1 VADGTGRVG
10 PGGRDDGGGRPTR
23 PGHPARPGRRG
34 SLRLR
39 ITAAAV
45 LAVALTLGAFAL
57 VFALVQQAVLADA
70 PRSAASADVDRAVAA
85 LAGGSTPA
93 VAVAGEADGA
103 LVTVFD
109 SAGRLVASGGDDDLV
124 EYGRQLAGAASGS
137 RVSLDGDDYVVET
150 DGAESVSTSTPTSSP
165 SASPSASPSS
175 EPEPSEPPS
184 DDDALD
190 EDDAAE
196 AARDAADDAREA
208 AEDAAARAADDA
220 AASSRS
226 SSENDDD
233 VQTVTTRWDVVAA
246 RSLDEAQAASSASLL
261 TLGVAVPV
269 ALLVLGV
276 TTWFVVGR
284 ALRPVESMRREVAE
298 VTAANL
304 SHRLADPG
312 GGDEVSRL
320 ASTLNGMLD
329 RLDASATAQ
338 RRFVGDASHE
348 LKTPL
353 ATIRQHAEVALLH
366 PESID
371 GRALA
376 GTVLGEEAR
385 LTSLVQGLLVLAR
398 ADEGALG
405 VSRRPVDLDDLVLT
419 EAARL
424 RSVSAG
430 EGSAGAGADGGA
442 GTGAGAGA
450 GAGAGTGTGAGAG
463 VSVDATAVGPAR
475 VRGDEGLLGQV
486 VRNLVANAS
495 RHARSAVALGLVET
509 ADGRAVL
516 TVEDDG
522 AGVAP
527 DDRARIFERFVR
539 LDEARDRDAGGSGLG
554 LAIVAE
560 IVRVHG
566 GSVRVEE
573 SPLGGARFV
582 VDLPADPA

>member
-1 VADGTGRVG
+1 VADDAGRV
-10 PGGRDDGGGRPTR
+10 RPR
-23 PGHPARPGRRG
+23 GRRR

-45 LAVALTLGAFAL
+45 VAVALTLGAFAL

-85 LAGGSTPA
+85 LAGGSSPA
-93 VAVAGEADGA
+93 VAVSGDADGA
-103 LVTVFD
+103 LVAVFD
-109 SAGRLVASGGDDDLV
+109 SAGELVATGGDDDLA
-124 EYGRQLAGAASGS
+124 EYGRQLADATSGS
-137 RVSLDGDDYVVET
+137 RVSLDGDDFVVET
-150 DGAESVSTSTPTSSP
+150 DDAESVTTTSPSPSP
-165 SASPSASPSS
+165 SASPTALPVPSASASPS
-175 EPEPSEPPS
+175 
-184 DDDALD
+184 DDDDDDGL
-190 EDDAAE
+190 DDAAE
-196 AARDAADDAREA
+196 DARDAADDAADDAREA
-208 AEDAAARAADDA
+208 AEDVAAADDI
-220 AASSRS
+220 
-226 SSENDDD
+226 
-233 VQTVTTRWDVVAA
+233 VQTVTTRWVVVAA

-320 ASTLNGMLD
+320 AATLNGMLD

-385 LTSLVQGLLVLAR
+385 LTALVQGLLVLAR
-398 ADEGALG
+398 ADEGALS
-405 VSRRPVDLDDLVLT
+405 VARRPVDLDDLVLT

-424 RSVSAG
+424 RAD
-430 EGSAGAGADGGA
+430 AGAASGAA
-442 GTGAGAGA
+442 
-450 GAGAGTGTGAGAG
+450 

-495 RHARSAVALGLVET
+495 RHARSTVAVGLLET
-509 ADGRAVL
+509 AEGRAVL
-516 TVEDDG
+516 TVDDDG
-522 AGVAP
+522 SGVAEA
-527 DDRARIFERFVR
+527 DRERVFERFVR

-566 GSVRVEE
+566 GSVRVGTA
-573 SPLGGARFV
+573 PLGGARFV
-582 VDLPADPA
+582 VDLPADVG

>member
-1 VADGTGRVG
+1 VADDAGRVG
-10 PGGRDDGGGRPTR
+10 PGGRDDGRGRA
-23 PGHPARPGRRG
+23 ARTGRQARAGRRG

-85 LAGGSTPA
+85 LAGGSSPA
-93 VAVAGEADGA
+93 VAVSGDADGA
-103 LVTVFD
+103 LVAVFD
-109 SAGRLVASGGDDDLV
+109 SAGQLVATGGDDDLAG
-124 EYGRQLAGAASGS
+124 YARQLAGAASGS
-137 RVSLDGDDYVVET
+137 RVSLDGDDFVVET
-150 DGAESVSTSTPTSSP
+150 DGAESVSTTTSTPSPSSSP
-165 SASPSASPSS
+165 SASPSTA
-175 EPEPSEPPS
+175 PEPSESPS
-184 DDDALD
+184 DDDDALD

-208 AEDAAARAADDA
+208 AEDASA
-220 AASSRS
+220 AAAAAAAA
-226 SSENDDD
+226 EGDDDLD

-405 VSRRPVDLDDLVLT
+405 VARRPVDLDDLVLT

-424 RSVSAG
+424 RSG
-430 EGSAGAGADGGA
+430 TGTGTSAGAGGGA
-442 GTGAGAGA
+442 ASGSGSTSGSGEGV
-450 GAGAGTGTGAGAG
+450 GRG

-495 RHARSAVALGLVET
+495 RHARSAVAVGLVET

-516 TVEDDG
+516 TVDDDG
-522 AGVAP
+522 AGVDA

-566 GSVRVEE
+566 GSVRVETA
-573 SPLGGARFV
+573 PLGGARFV
-582 VDLPADPA
+582 VDLPADAA

>member
-1 VADGTGRVG
+1 VADDAGRVG
-10 PGGRDDGGGRPTR
+10 PGGRDGGRGRAAR
-23 PGHPARPGRRG
+23 PGRPGRPGRRG

-85 LAGGSTPA
+85 LAGGSSPA
-93 VAVAGEADGA
+93 VAVSGDADGA
-103 LVTVFD
+103 LVAVFD
-109 SAGRLVASGGDDDLV
+109 SAGQLVATGGDDDLADHA
-124 EYGRQLAGAASGS
+124 RQLAGAASGS
-137 RVSLDGDDYVVET
+137 RVSLDGDDFVVET
-150 DGAESVSTSTPTSSP
+150 DGAESVSTTTSTPSP
-165 SASPSASPSS
+165 SSSQGPSASPSS
-175 EPEPSEPPS
+175 EPEPSESPS
-184 DDDALD
+184 DDDDALD

-196 AARDAADDAREA
+196 AASDAADDAREA
-208 AEDAAARAADDA
+208 AEDASA
-220 AASSRS
+220 AAAAAA
-226 SSENDDD
+226 EGDDDLD

-405 VSRRPVDLDDLVLT
+405 VARRPVDLDDLVLT

-424 RSVSAG
+424 RS
-430 EGSAGAGADGGA
+430 
-442 GTGAGAGA
+442 GAGAGV
-450 GAGAGTGTGAGAG
+450 GRG

-495 RHARSAVALGLVET
+495 RHARSAVAVGLVET

-516 TVEDDG
+516 TVDDDG
-522 AGVAP
+522 AGVAA
-527 DDRARIFERFVR
+527 DDRGRIFERFVR

-566 GSVRVEE
+566 GSVQVET

-582 VDLPADPA
+582 VDLPADAA

>member
-1 VADGTGRVG
+1 VADAA
-10 PGGRDDGGGRPTR
+10 GRDRGR
-23 PGHPARPGRRG
+23 GRRG

-45 LAVALTLGAFAL
+45 LAVAVTLGLFAL

-70 PRSAASADVDRAVAA
+70 PRSAASADVDRTVAA

-93 VAVAGEADGA
+93 IAVAGDADGA
-103 LVTVFD
+103 LVAVFD
-109 SAGRLVASGGDDDLV
+109 SAGRLVAAGGDDDLA
-124 EYGRQLAGAASGS
+124 EHAEQLAGASSGA
-137 RVSLDGDDYVVET
+137 RVSLDGDDLVVET
-150 DGAESVSTSTPTSSP
+150 DEAETVTTTSPSPSPSPSPAAPSSSP
-165 SASPSASPSS
+165 PSPPT
-175 EPEPSEPPS
+175 S
-184 DDDALD
+184 DDDDDDDDRAD
-190 EDDAAE
+190 ESSGSDDVSGSDDAGAASDDDDAAT
-196 AARDAADDAREA
+196 
-208 AEDAAARAADDA
+208 
-220 AASSRS
+220 S
-226 SSENDDD
+226 DD
-233 VQTVTTRWDVVAA
+233 VETVTTRWDVVAA

-320 ASTLNGMLD
+320 AATLNGMLD

-371 GRALA
+371 GQALA

-385 LTSLVQGLLVLAR
+385 LTALVQGLLVLAR

-405 VSRRPVDLDDLVLT
+405 VARRPVDLDDLVLT
-419 EAARL
+419 EATRL
-424 RSVSAG
+424 RAG
-430 EGSAGAGADGGA
+430 QGA
-442 GTGAGAGA
+442 
-450 GAGAGTGTGAGAG
+450 
-463 VSVDATAVGPAR
+463 SVDATAVGPAR
-475 VRGDEGLLGQV
+475 VQGDEGLLGQV
-486 VRNLVANAS
+486 VRNLVVNAA
-495 RHARSAVALGLVET
+495 RHARSAVAVGLVET
-509 ADGRAVL
+509 PDGRAVL
-516 TVEDDG
+516 TVDDDG
-522 AGVAP
+522 SGVAEA
-527 DDRARIFERFVR
+527 DRQRIFDRFVR

-566 GSVRVEE
+566 GSVRVET
-573 SPLGGARFV
+573 SPAGGARFV
-582 VDLPADPA
+582 VDLPADSA

>member
-1 VADGTGRVG
+1 VADGAGR
-10 PGGRDDGGGRPTR
+10 
-23 PGHPARPGRRG
+23 ARPRGRRG

-85 LAGGSTPA
+85 LAGGSSPA
-93 VAVAGEADGA
+93 VAVSGDADGA
-103 LVTVFD
+103 LVAVFD
-109 SAGRLVASGGDDDLV
+109 SAGELVATGGDDDLAD
-124 EYGRQLAGAASGS
+124 YGRQLAGATSGG
-137 RVSLDGDDYVVET
+137 RVSLDGDDFVVET
-150 DGAESVSTSTPTSSP
+150 DDAESVTTTSP
-165 SASPSASPSS
+165 SPSPSASPSS
-175 EPEPSEPPS
+175 PPVPSASPS
-184 DDDALD
+184 DEDDDADGL
-190 EDDAAE
+190 DDAAE
-196 AARDAADDAREA
+196 DARDAADDAADEAREA
-208 AEDAAARAADDA
+208 AEDASAAAADDA
-220 AASSRS
+220 V
-226 SSENDDD
+226 DDD

-320 ASTLNGMLD
+320 AATLNGMLD

-385 LTSLVQGLLVLAR
+385 LTALVQGLLVLAR
-398 ADEGALG
+398 ADEGALS
-405 VSRRPVDLDDLVLT
+405 VARRPVDLDDLVLT

-424 RSVSAG
+424 RA
-430 EGSAGAGADGGA
+430 EAGAASGAA
-442 GTGAGAGA
+442 
-450 GAGAGTGTGAGAG
+450 

-495 RHARSAVALGLVET
+495 RHARSTVAVGLVET
-509 ADGRAVL
+509 AEGRAVL
-516 TVEDDG
+516 TVDDDG
-522 AGVAP
+522 AGVAA

-573 SPLGGARFV
+573 APLGGARFV

>member
-1 VADGTGRVG
+1 MADDAGRVG
-10 PGGRDDGGGRPTR
+10 RGGRPTR
-23 PGHPARPGRRG
+23 PGHPARTGRRG

-85 LAGGSTPA
+85 LAGGSSPA
-93 VAVAGEADGA
+93 VAVSGDADGA
-103 LVTVFD
+103 LVAVFD
-109 SAGRLVASGGDDDLV
+109 SAGQLVATGGDDDLAA
-124 EYGRQLAGAASGS
+124 YARQLAGAASGS
-137 RVSLDGDDYVVET
+137 RVSLDGDDFVVET
-150 DGAESVSTSTPTSSP
+150 DGAESVSTTTSTPSPSSSP
-165 SASPSASPSS
+165 SASAGPSASPSP
-175 EPEPSEPPS
+175 EPEPAESS
-184 DDDALD
+184 SDDDDALD

-196 AARDAADDAREA
+196 AARDAADDASDA
-208 AEDAAARAADDA
+208 AEDASA
-220 AASSRS
+220 AAAAAAA
-226 SSENDDD
+226 EGDDD
-233 VQTVTTRWDVVAA
+233 LDVETVTRRWDVVAA

-329 RLDASATAQ
+329 RLDASAAAQ

-405 VSRRPVDLDDLVLT
+405 VARRPVDLDDLVLT

-424 RSVSAG
+424 RS
-430 EGSAGAGADGGA
+430 GAA
-442 GTGAGAGA
+442 TGAGGGA
-450 GAGAGTGTGAGAG
+450 ASGSGSTSGSDERVDRG

-495 RHARSAVALGLVET
+495 RHARSAVAVGLVET
-509 ADGRAVL
+509 ADGRAAL
-516 TVEDDG
+516 TVDDDG
-522 AGVAP
+522 AGVAT
-527 DDRARIFERFVR
+527 DDRGRIFERFVR

-566 GSVRVEE
+566 GEVRVET